1 MVSHPRSYSKTVSD
15 ADRHKDVVRS
25 PTRKFDLRLI
35 LGRGTY
41 TTFPALPDLCPLIPV
56 YKESV
61 SPQII
66 RNLPN
71 VRDIGVEQNL
81 AVDQFPNLRI
91 AQVHMGHFL

>member
-1 MVSHPRSYSKTVSD
+1 MLSHPRSHSKTASD
-15 ADRHKDVVRS
+15 TDRHKDVVRS

-56 YKESV
+56 NEETV

-66 RNLPN
+66 P
-71 VRDIGVEQNL
+71 
-81 AVDQFPNLRI
+81 LRSI
-91 AQVHMGHFL
+91 NSRIFVSLKYIWTTSFRHRV

>member
-1 MVSHPRSYSKTVSD
+1 MGSHPRSYSKTASD
-15 ADRHKDVVRS
+15 TDRHKDAVRS

-56 YKESV
+56 NEETV

-66 RNLPN
+66 RNLPD
-71 VRDIGVEQNL
+71 VRGIGIEQNL
-81 AVDQFPNLRI
+81 AVDQFPDLRI
-91 AQVHMGHFL
+91 AQVHMDHFL